1 MEVLFLVTYW
11 LSFCYD
17 SPVKGDK
24 RSLAHPRC
32 IMMTTTTP
40 SFYSFPTM
48 ILIPRTN
55 HRTILAFQILTPTLL
70 CHFFFLFFCFFS
82 RSCQAKFTLK
92 KYAEKKKTHSR
103 PGIFYIY
110 ILLIIIKFKYSY
122 YIH

>member
-92 KYAEKKKTHSR
+92 KYAEKKKHIVGR
-103 PGIFYIY
+103 GFFIFIF
-110 ILLIIIKFKYSY
+110 IINNNKI
-122 YIH
+122 

>member
-1 MEVLFLVTYW
+1 MKVLFLVTYW

-32 IMMTTTTP
+32 IIMAATTP

-48 ILIPRTN
+48 ILIPCTN

-70 CHFFFLFFCFFS
+70 CHFFFFS
-82 RSCQAKFTLK
+82 VFSQGLVKQNSHSKNTR
-92 KYAEKKKTHSR
+92 KKKTRSR

-110 ILLIIIKFKYSY
+110 ILFIIYKIKKFRYL
-122 YIH
+122 

>member
-70 CHFFFLFFCFFS
+70 CHFFFFFFS
-82 RSCQAKFTLK
+82 VFSQGLVKQNSHSKNTR
-92 KYAEKKKTHSR
+92 KKKKHIVGR
-103 PGIFYIY
+103 GFFIFIF
-110 ILLIIIKFKYSY
+110 IINNNKI
-122 YIH
+122 

>member
-32 IMMTTTTP
+32 IIMTTTTP

-55 HRTILAFQILTPTLL
+55 HRMILAFQILTPTLL
-70 CHFFFLFFCFFS
+70 CHFFFFFFLFF
-82 RSCQAKFTLK
+82 LK
-92 KYAEKKKTHSR
+92 VLSSKIHTQKIRGKKKHIVGR
-103 PGIFYIY
+103 GFFIFIF
-110 ILLIIIKFKYSY
+110 IINNNKI
-122 YIH
+122 